1 MSMTRIL
8 ILVAALG
15 AAGLAAFL
23 VRGLVAGGP
32 NQASAVNVETT
43 EILVAAKSI
52 AVGGKIAPGDLPG

>member
-1 MSMTRIL
+1 MNMTRIL

-32 NQASAVNVETT
+32 NQAAAVNVETT

-52 AVGGKIAPGDLPG
+52 PVGAKILWPEKT

>member
-23 VRGLVAGGP
+23 VRGLVAGGLLAFP
-32 NQASAVNVETT
+32 SSHLFT
-43 EILVAAKSI
+43 LI
-52 AVGGKIAPGDLPG
+52 AVT